1 MDNFKFLGAATVA
14 ALVLAGSAIAQSPA
28 PAPPAAAPAPRP
40 APYGAPLTLE
50 MAKKAM
56 AAAET
61 EANKNEWPV
70 AIAIVDSGGHLVAFH
85 KIDNTQHA
93 SVEIALG
100 KALTA
105 VNLRRPTKVLEDGLA
120 AGPTGASTGVR
131 ILSVPGVFPL
141 EGGIPILNDG
151 KIIGA
156 IGVSGVLSSQD
167 AIVARAG
174 ADTLK

>member
-1 MDNFKFLGAATVA
+1 MRYPNLLATAMVASLALAGQAFAQTPATV
-14 ALVLAGSAIAQSPA
+14 
-28 PAPPAAAPAPRP
+28 PPAAPARP
-40 APYGAPLTLE
+40 APYGAPLTLD

-56 AAAET
+56 AAAEA
-61 EANKNEWPV
+61 EAVKNDWPV

-85 KIDNTQHA
+85 KLDNTQHA
-93 SVEIALG
+93 SVEIAKG
-100 KALTA
+100 KAMTA

-120 AGPTGASTGVR
+120 AGPAGASTGIR

-167 AIVARAG
+167 AMVAKAG